1 MKEKINWTDSVI
13 NALVLQRVKRERNIL
28 PTIKRG
34 KVNGIGRILCRNSLL
49 KHVNGGKRRK
59 DSSEWKTRKKM

>member
-1 MKEKINWTDSVI
+1 MMEKINWTDSVI

-34 KVNGIGRILCRNSLL
+34 KVNGIGRILRRNSLL